1 MARSVKPPWVL
12 NGPPDAL
19 ACADVQ
25 HAMLELGYNIDDF
38 SFVDQRH
45 PVFGHWVD
53 RIAVLP
59 HDVTVNSARS
69 MPQQMRYHG
78 ISRDGKF
85 AEYWNPQFGTFDVRG
100 PGMLY
105 QLELLPPLPRQVA
118 QDAIAFTRR
127 RPAPGARLPPQPRGW
142 REMLRQLARGG
153 RGHWP
158 TMQ

>member
-1 MARSVKPPWVL
+1 ML

-25 HAMLELGYNIDDF
+25 HAMAEAGYNIDKF

-45 PVFGHWVD
+45 PVFGRRVD

-59 HDVTVNSARS
+59 DYVTVNPARS
-69 MPQQMRYHG
+69 MPQQMRFHG
-78 ISRDGKF
+78 ISRDGIF

-105 QLELLPPLPRQVA
+105 RLERLPPPPPRVA
-118 QDAIAFTRR
+118 QDAIAFTQR
-127 RPAPGARLPPQPRGW
+127 RPAPGARLLPQQPRGW
-142 REMLRQLARGG
+142 REMLRQLARGRG